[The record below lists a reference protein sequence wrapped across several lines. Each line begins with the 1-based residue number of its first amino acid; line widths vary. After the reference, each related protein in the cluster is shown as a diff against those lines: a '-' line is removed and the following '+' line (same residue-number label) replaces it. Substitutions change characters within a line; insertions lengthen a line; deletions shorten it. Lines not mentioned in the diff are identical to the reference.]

1 MAKLGS
7 LYFSILYKDDPKQL
21 EIIKKRALKQLK
33 NLEVKLKVNPTTTGT
48 TTKSGKSRA
57 SATKE
62 EIGYI
67 EQLLQRVK
75 ELEQQYK
82 KLPKSADATKTIQ
95 EFSQVKKEL
104 DDVGKN
110 LIEASKKQNLAEGSL
125 VSYRAE
131 LSKLIYEY
139 DRLSA
144 AEREAAAGK
153 ELLKNIQLTTI
164 KLNEAEQASMRYQRN
179 VGNYKSGF
187 NGLTFQLQ
195 QLARELPS
203 IAYGV
208 NIFFGAISNNLP
220 MFTDEVKRAKEEYKQ
235 LKKEQADGINT
246 DKKAI
251 PVWKQITA
259 SIFSWQTAIVAA
271 ITVLTLYGA
280 KIVDAIGKMLKF
292 GDATKLTKKEI
303 KELGK
308 TFAEAAGSEIAKLD
322 VLFDNLDKTR
332 EGTLEWYDARNKILE
347 QHPSLLSSMD
357 SEITSLHDKAGAY
370 RLLRDE
376 MYATAKAAAIEKATK
391 KAREEAID
399 VATKNYDKIYDQAV
413 IKKGKDYAD
422 DFINRLRKDIETT
435 GKMSAELEKEIS
447 NIFTKRTKEKITDK
461 WGDTYEV
468 VFKENKI
475 LPLIDEIIKAQD
487 VLRKKTKNAES
498 LFDWLK
504 FTDKDVKENKEF
516 LTRQRNILQTQLEG
530 LTKTEAAGVKGL
542 QLKKQIKAIDDAIKA
557 AYGTGDTEGTGR
569 AEKENDP
576 LKERVALLMEANALY
591 EEWLKISGRDKAKSV
606 AKALYPEF
614 DPDTLR
620 SELETIQR
628 TGSKEASKEATKA
641 LIGLDKNT
649 VEISLSDV
657 EKQITETI
665 AKWDLFSK
673 LYKESGDYQFS
684 INAAFGGKVG
694 FKSVLEQLQKE
705 IEDAIKGNKFGV
717 SFNDIIKADERTV
730 TGMFGGKTSALV
742 KAYQG
747 ESKKLSDESLMRA
760 AELLSTYK
768 NYEQRRKDIIAK
780 GEQDVAD
787 LIKNGAS
794 QAAIDEAKKRT
805 QKSIDDL
812 QKEVLQLYG
821 LGGYA
826 ENGNISDYFKDA
838 IKNVLP
844 LYKSLNTATLSELK
858 KAKDAISSMKVPP
871 QLLVDFEAAGGDAED
886 LANVIKEAIDSA
898 EEAIDYRILDKLVES
913 INKMINSVGKL
924 GSALQKLNNKFL
936 KSTGESLSAIS
947 GSMDGIMELIKLGEK
962 ATTVDVIS
970 AGLSG
975 VSTLID
981 TIGTSIQNNVDAQN
995 KWNEAIAE
1003 SVQQM
1008 RLFNIERLAYEE
1020 GSIFGMDDP
1029 IRPALSAMEQL
1040 FAARKE
1046 LSKME
1051 EELGSG
1057 LVQTGTKRV
1066 PSSSAWGGFIAGGA
1080 GIGAAIGSII
1090 PIPGISTAIGGI
1102 IGGVLGGVAA
1112 GISSIF
1118 GSKASTKTVP
1128 VYNTLK
1134 KQYGVLYD
1142 PDTYELNPKLLADYD
1157 KLDKATKKIVDNWDE
1172 IKQKM
1177 EEADK
1182 QVETT
1187 LDSIA
1192 GSIGEDLYDAL
1203 IEAFTNDDLNAALNE
1218 FRTNVNKMLSD
1229 LATRILF
1236 SAIFSDVLAEGEKR
1250 MKESLSPEGDQNLL
1264 DDIDWLGEQL
1274 ENRLPIAL
1282 EGLEGVDKML
1292 ESLGRDLSFGE
1303 EAKGS
1308 GLTAGIKGIT
1318 EDTASLLASYVNGI
1332 RADIAMQ
1339 LDFVKRLIDS
1349 DMPEITALGKAQLIQ
1364 LQNIARNTEKASKMA
1379 EDIMDFLNSVSA
1391 GTKSLKVK

>member
-21 EIIKKRALKQLK
+21 EAIKKRALKQLK
-33 NLEVKLKVNPTTTGT
+33 NLEVKLKVSSTTTGA

-153 ELLKNIQLTTI
+153 ELLKNIQQTTI

-187 NGLTFQLQ
+187 NGLTFQVQ

-203 IAYGV
+203 LAYGA
-208 NIFFGAISNNLP
+208 NIFFAAISNNVP
-220 MFTDEVKRAKEEYKQ
+220 MFADEVKRANEEYKILRQ
-235 LKKEQADGINT
+235 QQKEGMNLNV
-246 DKKAI
+246 KAV
-251 PVWKQITA
+251 PVWRQLIS

-271 ITVLTLYGA
+271 VTIMTFFGA
-280 KIVDAIGKMLKF
+280 KIFDAIGKMLKF

-322 VLFDNLDKTR
+322 VLFNNLDKTR

-391 KAREEAID
+391 DAREEAID

-435 GKMSAELEKEIS
+435 GKVSDELNKEIS
-447 NIFTKRTKEKITDK
+447 NIFTTKTEETITDK
-461 WGDTYEV
+461 WGDTYKV

-475 LPLIDEIIKAQD
+475 LPLIDKITKAQD
-487 VLRKKTKNAES
+487 ALRKKTENAES

-504 FTDKDVKENKEF
+504 ITDKDVKENKEF

-530 LTKTEAAGVKGL
+530 LTTTEAAGVKGL

-742 KAYQG
+742 KAYQD

-768 NYEQRRKDIIAK
+768 NYEQQRKDIIAK

-787 LIKNGAS
+787 LIQNGAS
-794 QAAIDEAKKRT
+794 QEAIKEAQKRT
-805 QKSIDDL
+805 EEAIASLNFEEFKGTDSWIKAFEDIDRLSTDAINNIISDLENFKSSAGKNLKVDEFKELMSVLKKLRNEYESRNPFKSLIEGIIEYADATKRLKEANKNLNIIQSGGKVQTGYTPTYTTKTDTSGAIPTTR
-812 QKEVLQLYG
+812 KEVTG
-821 LGGYA
+821 LTAQYKTLEQAQTEASNAGVELAAAEGKIALAFKNAQAYLDIFLSTLGSIRSMFEALGNEGVADSIGYA
-826 ENGNISDYFKDA
+826 M
-838 IKNVLP
+838 
-844 LYKSLNTATLSELK
+844 
-858 KAKDAISSMKVPP
+858 DAISSVSNIGEGFAKGGKV
-871 QLLVDFEAAGGDAED
+871 GGI
-886 LANVIKEAIDSA
+886 V
-898 EEAIDYRILDKLVES
+898 
-913 INKMINSVGKL
+913 
-924 GSALQKLNNKFL
+924 
-936 KSTGESLSAIS
+936 
-947 GSMDGIMELIKLGEK
+947 
-962 ATTVDVIS
+962 
-970 AGLSG
+970 
-975 VSTLID
+975 
-981 TIGTSIQNNVDAQN
+981 
-995 KWNEAIAE
+995 
-1003 SVQQM
+1003 
-1008 RLFNIERLAYEE
+1008 
-1020 GSIFGMDDP
+1020 
-1029 IRPALSAMEQL
+1029 
-1040 FAARKE
+1040 
-1046 LSKME
+1046 
-1051 EELGSG
+1051 
-1057 LVQTGTKRV
+1057 
-1066 PSSSAWGGFIAGGA
+1066 
-1080 GIGAAIGSII
+1080 AAIGEAAKWVGKIAQAHDKKLNKSIQKSEAEVRKLEAAYKLI
-1090 PIPGISTAIGGI
+1090 EVS
-1102 IGGVLGGVAA
+1102 LGHALGNQNELIQAQKKNLELQLKELKIQRDAEAA
-1112 GISSIF
+1112 KKKSD
-1118 GSKASTKTVP
+1118 KAK
-1128 VYNTLK
+1128 
-1134 KQYGVLYD
+1134 
-1142 PDTYELNPKLLADYD
+1142 LADYD
-1157 KLDKATKKIVDNWDE
+1157 A
-1172 IKQKM
+1172 
-1177 EEADK
+1177 A
-1182 QVETT
+1182 
-1187 LDSIA
+1187 IA
-1192 GSIGEDLYDAL
+1192 SAEQNLQYFAEDAAKDLYNIDLKGWASQLGDAL
-1203 IEAFTNDDLNAALNE
+1203 FEAW
-1218 FRTNVNKMLSD
+1218 K
-1229 LATRILF
+1229 
-1236 SAIFSDVLAEGEKR
+1236 
-1250 MKESLSPEGDQNLL
+1250 
-1264 DDIDWLGEQL
+1264 
-1274 ENRLPIAL
+1274 
-1282 EGLEGVDKML
+1282 
-1292 ESLGRDLSFGE
+1292 
-1303 EAKGS
+1303 
-1308 GLTAGIKGIT
+1308 
-1318 EDTASLLASYVNGI
+1318 
-1332 RADIAMQ
+1332 
-1339 LDFVKRLIDS
+1339 
-1349 DMPEITALGKAQLIQ
+1349 
-1364 LQNIARNTEKASKMA
+1364 
-1379 EDIMDFLNSVSA
+1379 
-1391 GTKSLKVK
+1391 

>member
-21 EIIKKRALKQLK
+21 EAIKKRAMKQLK
-33 NLEVKLKVNPTTTGT
+33 SLEVKLNMSNTTSTAKRGSAGT
-48 TTKSGKSRA
+48 A
-57 SATKE
+57 ATKE

-67 EQLLQRVK
+67 EQLIQRTK
-75 ELEQQYK
+75 ELEQQYR
-82 KLPKSADATKTIQ
+82 KLPKSADATETIQ
-95 EFSQVKKEL
+95 EFAKVKKEL
-104 DDVGKN
+104 DEVGKS
-110 LIEASKKQNLAEGSL
+110 LVDASKKQSLAEGSIL
-125 VSYRAE
+125 SYRAE

-144 AEREAAAGK
+144 AERDAAAGK
-153 ELLKNIQLTTI
+153 ELLKNIQQTTI

-187 NGLTFQLQ
+187 NGLTFQVQ

-203 IAYGV
+203 IAYGA
-208 NIFFGAISNNLP
+208 NIFFAAISNNAP
-220 MFTDEVKRAKEEYKQ
+220 MFADEVKRANEEYKILRQ
-235 LKKEQADGINT
+235 QQKEGMNLNV
-246 DKKAI
+246 KAV
-251 PVWKQITA
+251 PVWRQVAA
-259 SIFSWQTAIVAA
+259 SIFSWQTAFVAVV
-271 ITVLTLYGA
+271 TVMTLFGA
-280 KIVDAIGKMLKF
+280 KIVDAIWNMLRF
-292 GDATKLTKKEI
+292 GDATKLSKKEL
-303 KELGK
+303 KSLNEE
-308 TFAEAAGSEIAKLD
+308 FAKAAGKDIAQLD
-322 VLFDNLDKTR
+322 ILFDRLKRAT
-332 EGTLEWYDARNKILE
+332 EGTTEWNDARADIINQYGEYLVGVDQE
-347 QHPSLLSSMD
+347 TASLLNQ
-357 SEITSLHDKAGAY
+357 EKAY
-370 RLLRDE
+370 RLLTDAVLASAR
-376 MYATAKAAAIEKATK
+376 AKAMESAKSEFIE
-391 KAREEAID
+391 D
-399 VATKNYDKIYDQAV
+399 
-413 IKKGKDYAD
+413 
-422 DFINRLRKDIETT
+422 L
-435 GKMSAELEKEIS
+435 
-447 NIFTKRTKEKITDK
+447 
-461 WGDTYEV
+461 
-468 VFKENKI
+468 FKESR
-475 LPLIDEIIKAQD
+475 DSERAMREIFESWVPDKRITSD
-487 VLRKKTKNAES
+487 TAES
-498 LFDWLK
+498 LFRDIQSELTSTGTITK
-504 FTDKDVKENKEF
+504 ELEERTRKYFGVVNSRLSRGNRLISTVSDEGKRVLDITKDITKAQENYNKKVTSLEKEFAFLMGDDTNTVRNKEYWD
-516 LTRQRNILQTQLEG
+516 NQLSAAQKQLDLMDDSLIG
-530 LTKTEAAGVKGL
+530 TEEWNKK
-542 QLKKQIKAIDDAIKA
+542 LKEIEDIKAKIALRD
-557 AYGTGDTEGTGR
+557 
-569 AEKENDP
+569 KESTNETNTTNDI
-576 LKERVALLMEANALY
+576 LKDRVALLMEANSMY
-591 EEWLKISGRDKAKSV
+591 EEWVKIAGSDRAKSV
-606 AKALYPEF
+606 AKAIYPEF
-614 DPDTLR
+614 NPDTLR
-620 SELETIQR
+620 SELEKIR
-628 TGSKEASKEATKA
+628 KTGSTQARVEAAKA
-641 LIGLDKNT
+641 LTGLDRQS
-649 VEISLSDV
+649 VETTLADV
-657 EKQITETI
+657 ERQITETI

-673 LYKESGDYQFS
+673 LYKESGDYSFA
-684 INAAFGGKVG
+684 INAVFGGKVG

-705 IEDAIKGNKFGV
+705 IEDEIKGNKVGI
-717 SFNDIIKADERTV
+717 SFAELIKADPDTV
-730 TGMFGGKTSALV
+730 AKMFGGKTSALV
-742 KAYQG
+742 KAYQE

-768 NYEQRRKDIIAK
+768 NYEQQRKDIIAQ

-871 QLLVDFEAAGGDAED
+871 QLLVDFEAAGGAAED
-886 LANVIKEAIDSA
+886 LANVIKEAQDSA
-898 EEAIDYRILDKLVES
+898 EEAIDDRILDELVES

-936 KSTGESLSAIS
+936 KSTGELLSAIS

-1057 LVQTGTKRV
+1057 LVQTGTMRV

-1080 GIGAAIGSII
+1080 GIGSAIGSII
-1090 PIPGISTAIGGI
+1090 PGIGTVLGGLIGGLIGGI
-1102 IGGVLGGVAA
+1102 SA
-1112 GISSIF
+1112 GISSLF
-1118 GSKASTKTVP
+1118 GSKASTKTIP
-1128 VYNTLK
+1128 VYKRLK
-1134 KQYGVLYD
+1134 DQYEVLYD
-1142 PDTYELNPKLLADYD
+1142 PDTYELNPQLLADYD
-1157 KLDKATKKIVDNWDE
+1157 KLDEATKKIVDNWDE

-1203 IEAFTNDDLNAALNE
+1203 IEAFTNDDLNAALDE

-1236 SAIFSDVLAEGEKR
+1236 SAIFSDVLADGEKR
-1250 MKESLSPEGDQNLL
+1250 MKESLSIEGDQNLL

-1274 ENRLPIAL
+1274 ENRLPIAI

-1303 EAKGS
+1303 EANGS
-1308 GLTAGIKGIT
+1308 GLTVGIKGIT

>member
-21 EIIKKRALKQLK
+21 EAIKKRALKQLK
-33 NLEVKLKVNPTTTGT
+33 NLEVKLKVSSTTTGA

-153 ELLKNIQLTTI
+153 ELLKNIQQTTI

-203 IAYGV
+203 LAYGA
-208 NIFFGAISNNLP
+208 NIFFTAISNNLP

-246 DKKAI
+246 NKQAI

-259 SIFSWQTAIVAA
+259 SIFSWQTAIVAV

-322 VLFDNLDKTR
+322 VLFNNLDKTR

-376 MYATAKAAAIEKATK
+376 IYATAKAAAIEKATK

-435 GKMSAELEKEIS
+435 GKVSAELDKEIS
-447 NIFTKRTKEKITDK
+447 NIFTKITKEKITDT

-475 LPLIDEIIKAQD
+475 LPLIDEITKAQD

-498 LFDWLK
+498 LFDWLQI
-504 FTDKDVKENKEF
+504 TDKDVKENKEF

-530 LTKTEAAGVKGL
+530 LTTTEAAGVKGL

-557 AYGTGDTEGTGR
+557 AYGTGDTERTGR
-569 AEKENDP
+569 EEKENDP

-742 KAYQG
+742 KAYQD

-760 AELLSTYK
+760 AELLNTYK
-768 NYEQRRKDIIAK
+768 NYEQQRKDIIAK

-787 LIKNGAS
+787 LIQNGAS
-794 QAAIDEAKKRT
+794 QEA
-805 QKSIDDL
+805 
-812 QKEVLQLYG
+812 
-821 LGGYA
+821 
-826 ENGNISDYFKDA
+826 
-838 IKNVLP
+838 
-844 LYKSLNTATLSELK
+844 
-858 KAKDAISSMKVPP
+858 
-871 QLLVDFEAAGGDAED
+871 
-886 LANVIKEAIDSA
+886 IKEAQKRT
-898 EEAIDYRILDKLVES
+898 EEAIASLNFEEFKGTDSWIKAFEDIDRLSTDA
-913 INKMINSVGKL
+913 INNIISDLEN
-924 GSALQKLNNKFL
+924 F
-936 KSTGESLSAIS
+936 KS
-947 GSMDGIMELIKLGEK
+947 
-962 ATTVDVIS
+962 S
-970 AGLSG
+970 AGKNLK
-975 VSTLID
+975 
-981 TIGTSIQNNVDAQN
+981 VD
-995 KWNEAIAE
+995 E
-1003 SVQQM
+1003 
-1008 RLFNIERLAYEE
+1008 F
-1020 GSIFGMDDP
+1020 
-1029 IRPALSAMEQL
+1029 
-1040 FAARKE
+1040 KE
-1046 LSKME
+1046 LMSVLKKLRNE
-1051 EELGSG
+1051 YESRNPFKSLIEGIIEYADATKRLKEANKNLKIVQSG
-1057 LVQTGTKRV
+1057 GKVQTGYT
-1066 PSSSAWGGFIAGGA
+1066 P
-1080 GIGAAIGSII
+1080 
-1090 PIPGISTAIGGI
+1090 TYT
-1102 IGGVLGGVAA
+1102 
-1112 GISSIF
+1112 
-1118 GSKASTKTVP
+1118 TKT
-1128 VYNTLK
+1128 
-1134 KQYGVLYD
+1134 
-1142 PDTYELNPKLLADYD
+1142 DTRGAIP
-1157 KLDKATKKIVDNWDE
+1157 
-1172 IKQKM
+1172 
-1177 EEADK
+1177 
-1182 QVETT
+1182 TT
-1187 LDSIA
+1187 
-1192 GSIGEDLYDAL
+1192 
-1203 IEAFTNDDLNAALNE
+1203 
-1218 FRTNVNKMLSD
+1218 R
-1229 LATRILF
+1229 
-1236 SAIFSDVLAEGEKR
+1236 
-1250 MKESLSPEGDQNLL
+1250 KE
-1264 DDIDWLGEQL
+1264 
-1274 ENRLPIAL
+1274 
-1282 EGLEGVDKML
+1282 VT
-1292 ESLGRDLSFGE
+1292 
-1303 EAKGS
+1303 
-1308 GLTAGIKGIT
+1308 GLTAVYKTLEQAQKDVANAGNDVK
-1318 EDTASLLASYVNGI
+1318 TAQDKIGDAFKNAKPYLESALV
-1332 RADIAMQ
+1332 
-1339 LDFVKRLIDS
+1339 
-1349 DMPEITALGKAQLIQ
+1349 ALGG
-1364 LQNIARNTEKASKMA
+1364 LQSMFE
-1379 EDIMDFLNSVSA
+1379 
-1391 GTKSLKVK
+1391 SL